1 MSSYTSSL
9 IIKLID
15 QASAPARIIGATLG
29 RLQASQ
35 QRTSAALAASQGA
48 MLGAAAAGFGLYQA
62 LSKPTQ
68 AAIAFE
74 GALEDIAQKV
84 DVPISQLQELGKEV
98 RAVARATTLS
108 AQEAASGIDVLAG
121 MGASRE
127 DAMKLMDPIGKAATA
142 YNAEVSDLAQAG
154 YAALSNLKVPADQFA
169 KALDAM
175 AQAGKAGAFELKDM
189 AQYFPT
195 LGAAYQGL
203 GQTGVPAVAD
213 LSAAL
218 QIVRKG
224 TGDSASAA
232 TNLANIMQKMQ
243 APQTVKA
250 FRKMGVNLEKE
261 LKVAAKKGMTPIEA
275 IAEITNRTLKG
286 DMSKL
291 GYLFADAQ
299 VQQGLRP
306 LLQNIDEYRKIRKE
320 AMEAQGVVE
329 EDYQRR
335 LKTGA
340 AAAKRFGLAFESIS
354 ITIGNILLPVLA
366 DLADK
371 LVPIINSIADFAEA
385 NPELTRNIILATSAF
400 VAFRVAAT
408 AARFALLWTKGGLL
422 SAAISGMSGL
432 GQATLGASKGFSLLR
447 GGATIGSLFGT
458 IFSGGIFASLISALG
473 SVVGMIG
480 GILASI
486 GAAIAGVTAPVWGII
501 AAIVA
506 LVIGLALTVYNYWVP
521 ISRFIVG
528 FASVIG
534 EALGGIINSITG
546 FVSAVASFATT
557 KVFDFME
564 WLGIDPEKVISA
576 IADVWNV
583 VTDFTS
589 GIIDWLKGLP
599 EAIGNWFSDIF
610 TMNEYSDSEAA
621 RFEEMGRNIA
631 QRILNGLKNLPST
644 ILSLIASIPSRLLS
658 LAGAY
663 FRLAMDW
670 GGKLLQGFLYVLPM
684 AINIWKSLP
693 SRILS
698 IAGNLMSVGLSLGLK
713 MINGYW
719 QGVTTI
725 AGMLAG
731 LPSLILSAVGD
742 LASIGMQWG
751 QTIATAYWNALTSLV
766 GKMASLP
773 PMLANAV
780 LTNAA
785 AFVEAGKQL
794 MYALMDGIK
803 QVMSEIVS
811 YIQSSISNA
820 ASNAAGSLR
829 GMLPE
834 WMGGTPSPPATAAID
849 GARAAGGPVTRGGT
863 YLVGEQGPELFSP
876 GTSGLIHPASD
887 TAAHLSS
894 IANMRR
900 PSLATAL
907 PSGGSASGSGSKQT
921 SVNLGGV
928 TINVQASP
936 NMDVNALA
944 DTIMRKLSA
953 EVDALGRSAFS
964 DGVY

>member
-15 QASAPARIIGATLG
+15 QASAPARVIGATLG

-35 QRTSAALAASQGA
+35 QRTSAALTASQGA

-127 DAMKLMDPIGKAATA
+127 DAMKLMNPIGKAATA

-291 GYLFADAQ
+291 GYLFSDAQ

-385 NPELTRNIILATSAF
+385 NPELTRNVILATSAF

-408 AARFALLWTKGGLL
+408 DARFALLWTKGGLL

-458 IFSGGIFASLISALG
+458 IFSGGIFASLVSALG
-473 SVVGMIG
+473 SVVGVIG
-480 GILASI
+480 GVLASI
-486 GAAIAGVTAPVWGII
+486 GAALASITAPISLII
-501 AAIVA
+501 A
-506 LVIGLALTVYNYWVP
+506 LVIGFALTVYNYWVP

-546 FVSAVASFATT
+546 FISAAASFAGQ
-557 KVFDFME
+557 KIFDLMA
-564 WLGIDPEKVISA
+564 WLGIDPEKVMNAVAS
-576 IADVWNV
+576 VWNV
-583 VTDFTS
+583 ITDFTS
-589 GIIDWLKGLP
+589 GIVSWFKGLP

-610 TMNEYSDSEAA
+610 TMNEYSDSEADG
-621 RFEEMGRNIA
+621 FEEMGRNIA
-631 QRILNGLKNLPST
+631 QKILNGLKNLPST
-644 ILSLIASIPSRLLS
+644 ILSLIASIPSGLSS
-658 LAGAY
+658 LAGSYA
-663 FRLAMDW
+663 RLSMDW
-670 GGKLLQGFLYVLPM
+670 GAKLLSGLQACVAAILPM
-684 AINIWKSLP
+684 IAALP
-693 SRILS
+693 SQLRGLI
-698 IAGNLMSVGLSLGLK
+698 GNLATIGLAWGQSFA
-713 MINGYW
+713 NACW
-719 QGVTTI
+719 QGITTI
-725 AGMLAG
+725 GTMLTG
-731 LPSLILSAVGD
+731 LPSKIVSTVGD
-742 LASIGMQWG
+742 LATIGMQWG
-751 QTIATAYWNALTSLV
+751 QGIAAAMWSNVTALVPQMATLPTQLT
-766 GKMASLP
+766 A
-773 PMLANAV
+773 AITA
-780 LTNAA
+780 NAA
-785 AFVEAGKQL
+785 AFVEAGQHL

-834 WMGGTPSPPATAAID
+834 WMGGTPSAPATAAID
-849 GARAAGGPVTRGGT
+849 GARALGGPVARGGT

-894 IANMRR
+894 IASMRS
-900 PSLATAL
+900 PSLTTAL
-907 PSGGSASGSGSKQT
+907 PSGGNASGGANKQT

-928 TINVQASP
+928 TINVHASP
-936 NMDVNALA
+936 NMDVNALT
-944 DTIMRKLSA
+944 DTIMRKLAA